1 MRINFKNVDKNF
13 GLIDAL
19 KNISFDIGSGDFV
32 FLFGPSGSGKSTIIK
47 LILSQLQPS
56 AGQIKIGSYDLTTAS
71 KKDIDALRK
80 KIGII
85 FQDYQLINDKSLE
98 ENIALNMDIAGFPSQ
113 EIPSKIDEVIK
124 KVNLSSRRLL
134 YPSQLSGGELQR
146 AALARALSTDPK
158 IILADEPTGNLDQKN
173 SWNLV
178 NLLKDINQKQHCTVL
193 MATHDVEIVKSMGK
207 KVIYLQEGR
216 IVKNLKLN

>member
-19 KNISFDIGSGDFV
+19 KDISFDINSGDFV

-56 AGQIKIGSYDLTTAS
+56 AGQIKIGSYDLATTN

-113 EIPSKIDEVIK
+113 QIPGKIDEVIK
-124 KVNLSSRRLL
+124 KVNLSSRRFL

-193 MATHDVEIVKSMGK
+193 MATHDVEIVRSMGK
-207 KVIYLQEGR
+207 KIIYLQDGR
-216 IVKNLKLN
+216 IVKNLKLK